1 MFGESDSESPR
12 VPSPWD
18 SLTSVPPTPPHN
30 EILRRGI
37 PQLVPENEEGNVEY
51 KLHLLSPSP
60 SRFTR
65 LVTQLKWRLLEGGG
79 QAYYELGVADSGV
92 LIGLG
97 RREMEETLGTLE
109 EMAGEI
115 GASVIVVKEIEVPA
129 EVSGV
134 VEDWGGDGG
143 KRRRQRQLMGDD
155 SETTTTTETEPETTD
170 AVDDPPPT
178 SSHVEMFCMDED
190 GDLSSDGAAFTLDL
204 EIATVY
210 KPRPFRRRVASTVQ
224 VHSDRRKGKG
234 KKSKHLLAHTRAQ
247 PDSHS
252 EHHTHHSHHSNVHHH
267 PDLTHSNE
275 PPAHPASENK
285 QSKRRTARDRR
296 REAKRDP
303 LLLHVPTTC
312 INVEEMGELVSGLKS
327 FHVTLEAEDLRA
339 ASAPPEVETSA
350 HGDAHFIPTVDSFI
364 SKPDPS
370 VVEACS
376 GSPSS
381 IFAEPYK
388 QTQPVTNEL
397 DSPTEIILMPSEPP
411 AAELEM
417 TSLDPRLIVE
427 ALVVRKLSLEE
438 AFLDFGGF
446 SVC

>member
-18 SLTSVPPTPPHN
+18 TLTSVPPTPTHN

-143 KRRRQRQLMGDD
+143 KRRSRRQLMNED
-155 SETTTTTETEPETTD
+155 SETTTTTETELETTD
-170 AVDDPPPT
+170 ADDDFATT
-178 SSHVEMFCMDED
+178 SSHVEVFCMDNEE
-190 GDLSSDGAAFTLDL
+190 GDPLSLDGAALTMDL

-210 KPRPFRRRVASTVQ
+210 KPRPFRRRVTSTMQ
-224 VHSDRRKGKG
+224 DHSDRRKGKG
-234 KKSKHLLAHTRAQ
+234 KKPKHLLMHTRTQ
-247 PDSHS
+247 PNSHS
-252 EHHTHHSHHSNVHHH
+252 EHHTHHLPVHHSNVHSHTH
-267 PDLTHSNE
+267 PTEPHAPLTTGS
-275 PPAHPASENK
+275 K
-285 QSKRRTARDRR
+285 QSKRRAARDKQ

-303 LLLHVPTTC
+303 DLMHVPT
-312 INVEEMGELVSGLKS
+312 IHAEEMDELVSGLEF
-327 FHVTLEAEDLRA
+327 FHVTLKPEDLRVT
-339 ASAPPEVETSA
+339 SAPTEIE
-350 HGDAHFIPTVDSFI
+350 I
-364 SKPDPS
+364 SVHDDTHLEDLRNVK
-370 VVEACS
+370 VCS
-376 GSPSS
+376 ESPSS
-381 IFAEPYK
+381 IFAETYCRP
-388 QTQPVTNEL
+388 QPVANEL
-397 DSPTEIILMPSEPP
+397 ASPPENMLSPSKSPTAKVKTAMSE
-411 AAELEM
+411 
-417 TSLDPRLIVE
+417 PRLIVE
-427 ALVVRKLSLEE
+427 ALVVRKMSLEE

>member
-18 SLTSVPPTPPHN
+18 TLTSVPPTPTHN

-143 KRRRQRQLMGDD
+143 KRRSRRQLMNED
-155 SETTTTTETEPETTD
+155 SETTTTTETELETTD
-170 AVDDPPPT
+170 ADDDFATT
-178 SSHVEMFCMDED
+178 SSHVEVFCMDNEE
-190 GDLSSDGAAFTLDL
+190 GDPLSLDGAALTMDL

-210 KPRPFRRRVASTVQ
+210 KPRPFRRRVTSTMQ
-224 VHSDRRKGKG
+224 GHSDRRKGKG
-234 KKSKHLLAHTRAQ
+234 KKPKHLLMHTRTQ
-247 PDSHS
+247 PNSHS
-252 EHHTHHSHHSNVHHH
+252 EHHTHHLPVHHSNVHSHTH
-267 PDLTHSNE
+267 PTEPHAPLTTGS
-275 PPAHPASENK
+275 K
-285 QSKRRTARDRR
+285 QSKRRAARDKQ

-303 LLLHVPTTC
+303 DLMHVPT
-312 INVEEMGELVSGLKS
+312 IHAEEMDELVSGLEF
-327 FHVTLEAEDLRA
+327 FHVTLKPEDLCATSAPTEIEISVHDDTHLEDLRN
-339 ASAPPEVETSA
+339 VK
-350 HGDAHFIPTVDSFI
+350 V
-364 SKPDPS
+364 
-370 VVEACS
+370 CS
-376 GSPSS
+376 ESPSS
-381 IFAEPYK
+381 IFAETYCRP
-388 QTQPVTNEL
+388 QPVANEL
-397 DSPTEIILMPSEPP
+397 ASPPENMLSPSKSPTAKVKTAMSE
-411 AAELEM
+411 
-417 TSLDPRLIVE
+417 PRLIVE
-427 ALVVRKLSLEE
+427 ALVVRKMSLEE

>member
-18 SLTSVPPTPPHN
+18 ILTSLPPTPTRN

-37 PQLVPENEEGNVEY
+37 PQLVPESEEGNVEY

-60 SRFTR
+60 SRFTH

-134 VEDWGGDGG
+134 IEDWGGDGG
-143 KRRRQRQLMGDD
+143 KRRRRRQLMNED
-155 SETTTTTETEPETTD
+155 SETTTTTETELETAD
-170 AVDDPPPT
+170 ADDDLATT
-178 SSHVEMFCMDED
+178 SSHVEVFCMDDEK
-190 GDLSSDGAAFTLDL
+190 GDSSSDGAALTLDL

-210 KPRPFRRRVASTVQ
+210 KPRPFRRRVASTMQ
-224 VHSDRRKGKG
+224 GHSDRRKGKG
-234 KKSKHLLAHTRAQ
+234 KKPKHLLAHTRTQ
-247 PDSHS
+247 PNSHF
-252 EHHTHHSHHSNVHHH
+252 EHHTHHLHYSNVLNHTH
-267 PDLTHSNE
+267 PTE
-275 PPAHPASENK
+275 PPIHSATDSK
-285 QSKRRTARDRR
+285 QSKRRAARDKR

-303 LLLHVPTTC
+303 HLMHVPT
-312 INVEEMGELVSGLKS
+312 INTEERGELVSGLEY
-327 FHVTLEAEDLRA
+327 FHVTLEPEYLRV
-339 ASAPPEVETSA
+339 ASAPPEIETSV
-350 HGDAHFIPTVDSFI
+350 HDDAHLE
-364 SKPDPS
+364 DPRD
-370 VVEACS
+370 VEVCS

-381 IFAEPYK
+381 IFAETYCH
-388 QTQPVTNEL
+388 QSVTDKLASPPEIML
-397 DSPTEIILMPSEPP
+397 TSSKSPTAEIE
-411 AAELEM
+411 AAMLE
-417 TSLDPRLIVE
+417 PRLIVE
-427 ALVVRKLSLEE
+427 ALVVRKMSLEE

>member
-18 SLTSVPPTPPHN
+18 TLTSVPPTPTHN

-143 KRRRQRQLMGDD
+143 KRRSRRQLMNED
-155 SETTTTTETEPETTD
+155 SETTTTTETELETTD
-170 AVDDPPPT
+170 ADDDFATT
-178 SSHVEMFCMDED
+178 SSHVEVFCMDNEE
-190 GDLSSDGAAFTLDL
+190 GDPLSLDGAALTMDL

-210 KPRPFRRRVASTVQ
+210 KPRPFRRRVTSTMQ
-224 VHSDRRKGKG
+224 DHSDRRKGKG
-234 KKSKHLLAHTRAQ
+234 KKPKHLLMHTRTQ
-247 PDSHS
+247 PNSHS
-252 EHHTHHSHHSNVHHH
+252 EHHTHHLPVHHSNVHSHTH
-267 PDLTHSNE
+267 PTEPHAPLTTGS
-275 PPAHPASENK
+275 K
-285 QSKRRTARDRR
+285 QSKRRAARDKQ

-303 LLLHVPTTC
+303 DLMHVPT
-312 INVEEMGELVSGLKS
+312 IHAEEMDELVSGLEF
-327 FHVTLEAEDLRA
+327 FHVTLKPEDLCVTSAPTEIEISVHDDTHLEDLRN
-339 ASAPPEVETSA
+339 VK
-350 HGDAHFIPTVDSFI
+350 V
-364 SKPDPS
+364 
-370 VVEACS
+370 CS
-376 GSPSS
+376 ESPSS
-381 IFAEPYK
+381 IFAETYCRP
-388 QTQPVTNEL
+388 QPVANEL
-397 DSPTEIILMPSEPP
+397 ASPPENMLSPSKSPTAKVKTAMSE
-411 AAELEM
+411 
-417 TSLDPRLIVE
+417 PRLIVE
-427 ALVVRKLSLEE
+427 ALVVRKMSLEE

>member
-18 SLTSVPPTPPHN
+18 TLTSVPPTPTHN

-143 KRRRQRQLMGDD
+143 KRRSRRQLMNED
-155 SETTTTTETEPETTD
+155 SETTTTTETELETTD
-170 AVDDPPPT
+170 ADDDFATT
-178 SSHVEMFCMDED
+178 SSHVEVFCMDNEE
-190 GDLSSDGAAFTLDL
+190 GDPLSLDGAALTMDL

-210 KPRPFRRRVASTVQ
+210 KPRPFRRRVTSTMQ
-224 VHSDRRKGKG
+224 DHSDRRKGKG
-234 KKSKHLLAHTRAQ
+234 KKPKHLLMHTRTQ
-247 PDSHS
+247 PNSHS
-252 EHHTHHSHHSNVHHH
+252 EHHTHHLPVHHSNVHSHTH
-267 PDLTHSNE
+267 PTEPHAPLTTGS
-275 PPAHPASENK
+275 K
-285 QSKRRTARDRR
+285 QSKRRAARDKQ

-303 LLLHVPTTC
+303 DLMHVPT
-312 INVEEMGELVSGLKS
+312 IHAEEMDELVSGLEF
-327 FHVTLEAEDLRA
+327 FHVTLKPEDLSVTSAPTEIEISVHDDTHLEDLRN
-339 ASAPPEVETSA
+339 VK
-350 HGDAHFIPTVDSFI
+350 V
-364 SKPDPS
+364 
-370 VVEACS
+370 CS
-376 GSPSS
+376 ESPSS
-381 IFAEPYK
+381 IFAETYCRP
-388 QTQPVTNEL
+388 QPVANEL
-397 DSPTEIILMPSEPP
+397 ASPPENMLSPSKSPTAKVKTAMSE
-411 AAELEM
+411 
-417 TSLDPRLIVE
+417 PRLIVE
-427 ALVVRKLSLEE
+427 ALVVRKMSLEE

>member
-18 SLTSVPPTPPHN
+18 TLTSVPPTPTHN

-37 PQLVPENEEGNVEY
+37 PQLVPESEEGNVEY

-143 KRRRQRQLMGDD
+143 KRRRRRQLMTED
-155 SETTTTTETEPETTD
+155 SETTTTTETELETTD
-170 AVDDPPPT
+170 ADDDLATT
-178 SSHVEMFCMDED
+178 SSHVEVFCMDNEK
-190 GDLSSDGAAFTLDL
+190 GDLSSDGAALTLDL

-210 KPRPFRRRVASTVQ
+210 KPRPFRRRVSSTMQ
-224 VHSDRRKGKG
+224 GHSDRRKGKG
-234 KKSKHLLAHTRAQ
+234 KKPKHLLAHTRNQ
-247 PDSHS
+247 PNSHS
-252 EHHTHHSHHSNVHHH
+252 EHHLHHSNVHNHTH
-267 PDLTHSNE
+267 PTEPQVHSTTG
-275 PPAHPASENK
+275 ST
-285 QSKRRTARDRR
+285 QSKRRTARDKR

-303 LLLHVPTTC
+303 HLTHVPT
-312 INVEEMGELVSGLKS
+312 INAEEMGELVSGLES
-327 FHVTLEAEDLRA
+327 FHVTLEPEDLRV
-339 ASAPPEVETSA
+339 ASAPPEVETSVRDDV
-350 HGDAHFIPTVDSFI
+350 HLE
-364 SKPDPS
+364 DPRN
-370 VVEACS
+370 VEVCS

-381 IFAEPYK
+381 IFAETYRH
-388 QTQPVTNEL
+388 QPIADEL
-397 DSPTEIILMPSEPP
+397 ASPPEIMLIPSKCPTAEIE
-411 AAELEM
+411 AAMLE
-417 TSLDPRLIVE
+417 PRLIVE
-427 ALVVRKLSLEE
+427 ALVVRKMSLEE

>member
-18 SLTSVPPTPPHN
+18 TLTSVPPTPTHN

-143 KRRRQRQLMGDD
+143 KRRSRRQLMDED
-155 SETTTTTETEPETTD
+155 SETTTTTETELETTD
-170 AVDDPPPT
+170 ADDDFATT
-178 SSHVEMFCMDED
+178 SSHVEVFCMDNEE
-190 GDLSSDGAAFTLDL
+190 GDPLSLDGAALTMDL

-210 KPRPFRRRVASTVQ
+210 KPRPFRRRVTSTMQ
-224 VHSDRRKGKG
+224 DHSDRRKGKG
-234 KKSKHLLAHTRAQ
+234 KKPKHLLMHTRTQ
-247 PDSHS
+247 PNSHS
-252 EHHTHHSHHSNVHHH
+252 EHHTHHLPVHHSNVHSHTH
-267 PDLTHSNE
+267 PTEPHAPLTTGS
-275 PPAHPASENK
+275 K
-285 QSKRRTARDRR
+285 QSKRRAARDKQ

-303 LLLHVPTTC
+303 DLMHVPT
-312 INVEEMGELVSGLKS
+312 IHAEEMDELVSGLEF
-327 FHVTLEAEDLRA
+327 FHVTLKPEDLSVTSAPTEIEISVHDDTHLEDLRN
-339 ASAPPEVETSA
+339 VK
-350 HGDAHFIPTVDSFI
+350 V
-364 SKPDPS
+364 
-370 VVEACS
+370 CS
-376 GSPSS
+376 ESPSS
-381 IFAEPYK
+381 IFAETYCRP
-388 QTQPVTNEL
+388 QPVANEL
-397 DSPTEIILMPSEPP
+397 ASPPENMLSPSKSPTAKVKTAMSE
-411 AAELEM
+411 
-417 TSLDPRLIVE
+417 PRLIVE
-427 ALVVRKLSLEE
+427 ALVVRKMSLEE

>member
-18 SLTSVPPTPPHN
+18 TLTSVPPTPTHN

-143 KRRRQRQLMGDD
+143 KRRRRRQLMNDD
-155 SETTTTTETEPETTD
+155 SETTTTTETELETTD
-170 AVDDPPPT
+170 ADDDLPT
-178 SSHVEMFCMDED
+178 TNSHVEVFRMDDE
-190 GDLSSDGAAFTLDL
+190 GDLSSDGAAFTVDL

-210 KPRPFRRRVASTVQ
+210 KPRPFRRRVASTMQ
-224 VHSDRRKGKG
+224 GHSDRRKGKG
-234 KKSKHLLAHTRAQ
+234 KKPKHLLAHTRTQ
-247 PDSHS
+247 PNSHS
-252 EHHTHHSHHSNVHHH
+252 EHHPHHLHHSDVHNHTD
-267 PDLTHSNE
+267 PTHSTE
-275 PPAHPASENK
+275 PQPHSTSDGK
-285 QSKRRTARDRR
+285 QSKRRAARDKR
-296 REAKRDP
+296 RETKRNP
-303 LLLHVPTTC
+303 LLMHAPA
-312 INVEEMGELVSGLKS
+312 INAEEMGELVSGLKS
-327 FHVTLEAEDLRA
+327 FHVTLEPEDLRA
-339 ASAPPEVETSA
+339 ASAPPEVETSV
-350 HGDAHFIPTVDSFI
+350 HDDARLEEPPI
-364 SKPDPS
+364 
-370 VVEACS
+370 VEVCS

-381 IFAEPYK
+381 IFAETYRQP
-388 QTQPVTNEL
+388 QPVANDL
-397 DSPTEIILMPSEPP
+397 ASPIEIILMPSKSPT
-411 AAELEM
+411 AEIETTVLE
-417 TSLDPRLIVE
+417 PRLIVE
-427 ALVVRKLSLEE
+427 ALVVRKMSLEE

>member
-18 SLTSVPPTPPHN
+18 TLTSVPPTPTHN

-143 KRRRQRQLMGDD
+143 KRRSRRQLMNED
-155 SETTTTTETEPETTD
+155 SETTTTTETELETTD
-170 AVDDPPPT
+170 ADDDFATT
-178 SSHVEMFCMDED
+178 SSHVEVFCMDNEE
-190 GDLSSDGAAFTLDL
+190 GDPLSLDGAALTMDL

-210 KPRPFRRRVASTVQ
+210 KPRPFRRRVTSTMQ
-224 VHSDRRKGKG
+224 GHSDRRKGKG
-234 KKSKHLLAHTRAQ
+234 KKPKHLLMHTRTQ
-247 PDSHS
+247 PNSHS
-252 EHHTHHSHHSNVHHH
+252 EHHTHHLPVHHSNVHSHTH
-267 PDLTHSNE
+267 PTEPHAPLTTGS
-275 PPAHPASENK
+275 K
-285 QSKRRTARDRR
+285 QSKRRAARDKQ

-303 LLLHVPTTC
+303 DLMHVPT
-312 INVEEMGELVSGLKS
+312 IHAEEMDELVSGLEF
-327 FHVTLEAEDLRA
+327 FHVTLKPEDLRVT
-339 ASAPPEVETSA
+339 SAPTEIE
-350 HGDAHFIPTVDSFI
+350 I
-364 SKPDPS
+364 SVHDDTHLEDLRNVK
-370 VVEACS
+370 VCFE
-376 GSPSS
+376 SPSS
-381 IFAEPYK
+381 IFAETYCRP
-388 QTQPVTNEL
+388 QPVANEL
-397 DSPTEIILMPSEPP
+397 ASPPENMLSPSKSPTAKVKTAMSE
-411 AAELEM
+411 
-417 TSLDPRLIVE
+417 PRLIVE
-427 ALVVRKLSLEE
+427 ALVVRKMSLEE

>member
-18 SLTSVPPTPPHN
+18 TLTSLPPTPAHN

-37 PQLVPENEEGNVEY
+37 PQLVPENDEGNVEY

-134 VEDWGGDGG
+134 VEDWGGGG
-143 KRRRQRQLMGDD
+143 GTRRRRRQLMNED
-155 SETTTTTETEPETTD
+155 SETTTTTETELETPD
-170 AVDDPPPT
+170 ADDDFATT
-178 SSHVEMFCMDED
+178 SSHVEVFCMDNEE
-190 GDLSSDGAAFTLDL
+190 GDSSSDGAALTLDL

-210 KPRPFRRRVASTVQ
+210 KPRPFRRRAMSIKQ
-224 VHSDRRKGKG
+224 GHPDRRKGKG
-234 KKSKHLLAHTRAQ
+234 KKPKHLLVHPRTQ
-247 PDSHS
+247 PNKHS
-252 EHHTHHSHHSNVHHH
+252 EHHTHHLYHSNVHNHTH
-267 PDLTHSNE
+267 PTE
-275 PPAHPASENK
+275 PYVPSMTISS
-285 QSKRRTARDRR
+285 QSKRRAARDKR
-296 REAKRDP
+296 REAKHDP
-303 LLLHVPTTC
+303 HLMHVPT
-312 INVEEMGELVSGLKS
+312 INAEEMGDLVSGLES
-327 FHVTLEAEDLRA
+327 FHVTLKPEDLCMA
-339 ASAPPEVETSA
+339 PAPPEIETSM
-350 HGDAHFIPTVDSFI
+350 HDDARLE
-364 SKPDPS
+364 DPRN
-370 VVEACS
+370 VEPQFVANEL
-376 GSPSS
+376 GSPPEML
-381 IFAEPYK
+381 IPFKPTAEI
-388 QTQPVTNEL
+388 E
-397 DSPTEIILMPSEPP
+397 M
-411 AAELEM
+411 AMLE
-417 TSLDPRLIVE
+417 PRLIVE
-427 ALVVRKLSLEE
+427 ALVVRKMSLEE
-438 AFLDFGGF
+438 AFLDFAGF

>member
-18 SLTSVPPTPPHN
+18 TLTSVPPTPTHN

-92 LIGLG
+92 LIGLE

-134 VEDWGGDGG
+134 VESWGGDESRRR
-143 KRRRQRQLMGDD
+143 RRRQIINED
-155 SETTTTTETEPETTD
+155 SETTTTTETELETTD
-170 AVDDPPPT
+170 ADYDFAT
-178 SSHVEMFCMDED
+178 TRSHVEVFCMDNEEVD
-190 GDLSSDGAAFTLDL
+190 SFSDRAALTLDL

-210 KPRPFRRRVASTVQ
+210 KPRPFRRRVASTMPG
-224 VHSDRRKGKG
+224 HSDRRKGKG
-234 KKSKHLLAHTRAQ
+234 KKPKHLLAHTRAQ
-247 PDSHS
+247 PSSHS
-252 EHHTHHSHHSNVHHH
+252 EHHTHNLRHSYVHNSDTDLVHS
-267 PDLTHSNE
+267 TE
-275 PPAHPASENK
+275 MQAHPMTGSK
-285 QSKRRTARDRR
+285 QSKRRAARDKQ

-303 LLLHVPTTC
+303 HLMHVPT
-312 INVEEMGELVSGLKS
+312 INTEEMGELVSGLES
-327 FHVTLEAEDLRA
+327 FHVTLEPEGLCVAFV
-339 ASAPPEVETSA
+339 PPEIESSV
-350 HGDAHFIPTVDSFI
+350 HDSEHLEGAQI
-364 SKPDPS
+364 IE
-370 VVEACS
+370 VCS

-381 IFAEPYK
+381 IFAETYCQP
-388 QTQPVTNEL
+388 QPVANEL
-397 DSPTEIILMPSEPP
+397 ASTPEITLIPSKFPTSDIETALSE
-411 AAELEM
+411 
-417 TSLDPRLIVE
+417 PRLIVE
-427 ALVVRKLSLEE
+427 ALVVRKMSLEE
-438 AFLDFGGF
+438 AFLDFEGF
-446 SVC
+446 SAC

>member
-1 MFGESDSESPR
+1 MKYYLIAELADSSLNALGLSSEHTESRMFGESDSESPR

-18 SLTSVPPTPPHN
+18 TLTSLPPTPTRN

-37 PQLVPENEEGNVEY
+37 PQLVPESEEGNVEY

-60 SRFTR
+60 SRFTH

-134 VEDWGGDGG
+134 IEDWGGDGG
-143 KRRRQRQLMGDD
+143 KRRRRRQLMNED
-155 SETTTTTETEPETTD
+155 SETTTTTETELETAD
-170 AVDDPPPT
+170 ADDDLATT
-178 SSHVEMFCMDED
+178 SSHLEVFCMDDEK
-190 GDLSSDGAAFTLDL
+190 GDSSSDGAALTLDL

-210 KPRPFRRRVASTVQ
+210 KPRPFRRRVASTI
-224 VHSDRRKGKG
+224 
-234 KKSKHLLAHTRAQ
+234 
-247 PDSHS
+247 
-252 EHHTHHSHHSNVHHH
+252 
-267 PDLTHSNE
+267 
-275 PPAHPASENK
+275 K
-285 QSKRRTARDRR
+285 QSKRRAARDKR

-303 LLLHVPTTC
+303 HLMHVPT
-312 INVEEMGELVSGLKS
+312 INTEERGELVSGLEY
-327 FHVTLEAEDLRA
+327 FHVTLEPEDLRV
-339 ASAPPEVETSA
+339 ASAPPEIETSV
-350 HGDAHFIPTVDSFI
+350 HDDAHLEGSLNSLVYVPAVDFIV
-364 SKPDPS
+364 SKTDPRD
-370 VVEACS
+370 VEVCS

-381 IFAEPYK
+381 IFAETYCH
-388 QTQPVTNEL
+388 QSVTDKLASPPEIML
-397 DSPTEIILMPSEPP
+397 TSSKSPTAEIE
-411 AAELEM
+411 AAMLE
-417 TSLDPRLIVE
+417 PRLIVE
-427 ALVVRKLSLEE
+427 ALVVRKMSLEE

>member
-18 SLTSVPPTPPHN
+18 TLTSVPPTPTHN
-30 EILRRGI
+30 EISRRGI

-97 RREMEETLGTLE
+97 KREMEETLGTLE

-115 GASVIVVKEIEVPA
+115 GASVIVVKEIEVPV

-143 KRRRQRQLMGDD
+143 KRRSRRQLMNED
-155 SETTTTTETEPETTD
+155 SETTTTTETELETTD
-170 AVDDPPPT
+170 ADDDFATT
-178 SSHVEMFCMDED
+178 SSHVEVFCMDNEE
-190 GDLSSDGAAFTLDL
+190 GDPSSDGAALTLDL

-210 KPRPFRRRVASTVQ
+210 KPRPFRRRVASTMQ
-224 VHSDRRKGKG
+224 GHSDRRKGKG
-234 KKSKHLLAHTRAQ
+234 KKPKHLLMHTRTQ
-247 PDSHS
+247 PNSHS
-252 EHHTHHSHHSNVHHH
+252 EHHTHHLHHSNVHNHTC
-267 PDLTHSNE
+267 PTE
-275 PPAHPASENK
+275 PHAPSTTGSK
-285 QSKRRTARDRR
+285 QSKRRTARDKQ

-303 LLLHVPTTC
+303 HLIHIPT
-312 INVEEMGELVSGLKS
+312 INVEEIGELVSGLES
-327 FHVTLEAEDLRA
+327 FHVTLKPEDLC
-339 ASAPPEVETSA
+339 VTSA
-350 HGDAHFIPTVDSFI
+350 SPEIEI
-364 SKPDPS
+364 SVHDDTHLEDPRN
-370 VVEACS
+370 VEVCS
-376 GSPSS
+376 ESPSS
-381 IFAEPYK
+381 ILVETYCRP
-388 QTQPVTNEL
+388 QPVANEL
-397 DSPTEIILMPSEPP
+397 ASPPENMLSPSKSPTAEIEMAMSE
-411 AAELEM
+411 
-417 TSLDPRLIVE
+417 PRLIVE
-427 ALVVRKLSLEE
+427 ALVVRKMSLEE

>member
-18 SLTSVPPTPPHN
+18 TLTSVPPTPTHN

-92 LIGLG
+92 LIGLE

-134 VEDWGGDGG
+134 VESWGGDESRRR
-143 KRRRQRQLMGDD
+143 RRRQMINED
-155 SETTTTTETEPETTD
+155 SETTATTETELETTD
-170 AVDDPPPT
+170 ADDDFSTT
-178 SSHVEMFCMDED
+178 SSHVEVFCMENEEVDS
-190 GDLSSDGAAFTLDL
+190 LSDCAALTLDL

-210 KPRPFRRRVASTVQ
+210 KPRPFRRRVASTMPG
-224 VHSDRRKGKG
+224 HSDRRKGKG
-234 KKSKHLLAHTRAQ
+234 KKPKHLLV
-247 PDSHS
+247 
-252 EHHTHHSHHSNVHHH
+252 HTHPVHSTEMQAHSM
-267 PDLTHSNE
+267 TGS
-275 PPAHPASENK
+275 K
-285 QSKRRTARDRR
+285 QSKRRAARDKR

-303 LLLHVPTTC
+303 HPT
-312 INVEEMGELVSGLKS
+312 INTEEMGELVSGLES
-327 FHVTLEAEDLRA
+327 FHVTLEPEGLCVAFV
-339 ASAPPEVETSA
+339 PPEIES
-350 HGDAHFIPTVDSFI
+350 
-364 SKPDPS
+364 S
-370 VVEACS
+370 VHDNAQIIEVCS

-381 IFAEPYK
+381 IFAETYCQP
-388 QTQPVTNEL
+388 QPVANEL
-397 DSPTEIILMPSEPP
+397 ASPPEITLTPSKSPTSEIETALSE
-411 AAELEM
+411 
-417 TSLDPRLIVE
+417 PRLIVE
-427 ALVVRKLSLEE
+427 ALVVRKMSLEE

-446 SVC
+446 SAC

>member
-18 SLTSVPPTPPHN
+18 TLTSVPPTPTHN

-37 PQLVPENEEGNVEY
+37 PQLVPESEEGNVEY

-97 RREMEETLGTLE
+97 RWEMEETLGTLE

-115 GASVIVVKEIEVPA
+115 GASVIVRR
-129 EVSGV
+129 VSGV

-143 KRRRQRQLMGDD
+143 KRRRRRQLMNED
-155 SETTTTTETEPETTD
+155 SETTTTTETELETTD
-170 AVDDPPPT
+170 ADDDLATT
-178 SSHVEMFCMDED
+178 SSHVEVFCMDDEK
-190 GDLSSDGAAFTLDL
+190 GDQSSDGAALTLDL

-210 KPRPFRRRVASTVQ
+210 KPRPFRRRVASTMQ
-224 VHSDRRKGKG
+224 GHSDRRKGKG
-234 KKSKHLLAHTRAQ
+234 KKPKHLLAHTPNNPSAAQ
-247 PDSHS
+247 PETSDVRPSVILIS
-252 EHHTHHSHHSNVHHH
+252 
-267 PDLTHSNE
+267 
-275 PPAHPASENK
+275 
-285 QSKRRTARDRR
+285 RTFQ
-296 REAKRDP
+296 P
-303 LLLHVPTTC
+303 LMP
-312 INVEEMGELVSGLKS
+312 EEMGELVSGLES
-327 FHVTLEAEDLRA
+327 FHVTLEPEDLRV
-339 ASAPPEVETSA
+339 ASAPPEVETSVRDDV
-350 HGDAHFIPTVDSFI
+350 HLE
-364 SKPDPS
+364 DPRN
-370 VVEACS
+370 VEVCS

-381 IFAEPYK
+381 IFAETYRH
-388 QTQPVTNEL
+388 QPVADEL
-397 DSPTEIILMPSEPP
+397 ASPPEIMLVPSKCPTAEIE
-411 AAELEM
+411 AAMLE
-417 TSLDPRLIVE
+417 PRLIVE
-427 ALVVRKLSLEE
+427 ALVVRKMSLEE

>member
-18 SLTSVPPTPPHN
+18 TLTSVPPKPTHN

-143 KRRRQRQLMGDD
+143 KRKSQRQLMNED
-155 SETTTTTETEPETTD
+155 SETTTTTETELETTD
-170 AVDDPPPT
+170 ADDDFATT
-178 SSHVEMFCMDED
+178 SSHVEVFCMDNEE
-190 GDLSSDGAAFTLDL
+190 GDPSSLDGAALTLDL

-210 KPRPFRRRVASTVQ
+210 KPRPFRRRVASTMQ
-224 VHSDRRKGKG
+224 GHSDRRKGKG
-234 KKSKHLLAHTRAQ
+234 KKPKHLLMHTRTQ
-247 PDSHS
+247 PNSHS
-252 EHHTHHSHHSNVHHH
+252 VHHTDHLPVHHSNVHSHTH
-267 PDLTHSNE
+267 PTEPHAPLTTGS
-275 PPAHPASENK
+275 K
-285 QSKRRTARDRR
+285 QSKRRAARDKQ

-303 LLLHVPTTC
+303 DLMHVPT
-312 INVEEMGELVSGLKS
+312 INAEEMGELVSGLES
-327 FHVTLEAEDLRA
+327 FHVTLKPEDLRVT
-339 ASAPPEVETSA
+339 SAPAEIE
-350 HGDAHFIPTVDSFI
+350 I
-364 SKPDPS
+364 SVHDDTHLEDPRN
-370 VVEACS
+370 VKVCS
-376 GSPSS
+376 ESPSS
-381 IFAEPYK
+381 IFAETYCRP
-388 QTQPVTNEL
+388 QPVANEL
-397 DSPTEIILMPSEPP
+397 ASPPENMLSPSKSP
-411 AAELEM
+411 AAGVKTAMSE
-417 TSLDPRLIVE
+417 PRLIVE
-427 ALVVRKLSLEE
+427 ALVVRKMSLEE

>member
-18 SLTSVPPTPPHN
+18 TLTSVPPKPTHN
-30 EILRRGI
+30 EILKRGI

-143 KRRRQRQLMGDD
+143 KRKSRRQLMNED
-155 SETTTTTETEPETTD
+155 SETTTTTETELETTD
-170 AVDDPPPT
+170 ADDDFATT
-178 SSHVEMFCMDED
+178 SSHVEVFCMDNEE
-190 GDLSSDGAAFTLDL
+190 GDPSSLDGAALTLDL

-210 KPRPFRRRVASTVQ
+210 KPRPFRRRVASTMQ
-224 VHSDRRKGKG
+224 GHSDRRKGKG
-234 KKSKHLLAHTRAQ
+234 KKPKHLLMHTRTQ
-247 PDSHS
+247 PNSHS
-252 EHHTHHSHHSNVHHH
+252 VHHTDHLPVHHSNVHNHTH
-267 PDLTHSNE
+267 PTEPHAPLTTGS
-275 PPAHPASENK
+275 K
-285 QSKRRTARDRR
+285 QSKRRAARDKQ

-303 LLLHVPTTC
+303 DLMHVPT
-312 INVEEMGELVSGLKS
+312 INAEEMGELVSGLES
-327 FHVTLEAEDLRA
+327 FHVTLKPEDLRVT
-339 ASAPPEVETSA
+339 SAPTEIE
-350 HGDAHFIPTVDSFI
+350 I
-364 SKPDPS
+364 SVHDDTHLEDPRD
-370 VVEACS
+370 VKVCS
-376 GSPSS
+376 ESPSS
-381 IFAEPYK
+381 IFAETYCRS
-388 QTQPVTNEL
+388 QPVPNEL
-397 DSPTEIILMPSEPP
+397 ASPPENMLSQSKSPTAKVKTAMSE
-411 AAELEM
+411 
-417 TSLDPRLIVE
+417 PRLIVE
-427 ALVVRKLSLEE
+427 ALVVRKMSLEE

>member
-18 SLTSVPPTPPHN
+18 TLTSVPPTPTHN

-134 VEDWGGDGG
+134 VEDWGGDG
-143 KRRRQRQLMGDD
+143 KRRRRRRLMNED
-155 SETTTTTETEPETTD
+155 SETTTTTETELETTD
-170 AVDDPPPT
+170 ADDDLPT
-178 SSHVEMFCMDED
+178 RSSQVEVFCMDDDE

-204 EIATVY
+204 EISAVY

-224 VHSDRRKGKG
+224 GISDRRKGKG
-234 KKSKHLLAHTRAQ
+234 KKPRHLLAHTRAQ
-247 PDSHS
+247 SNTHS
-252 EHHTHHSHHSNVHHH
+252 EHHTHHSHHLNVHNRT
-267 PDLTHSNE
+267 DFAHSIE
-275 PPAHPASENK
+275 PKSHSMSNNK
-285 QSKRRTARDRR
+285 QSKRRAARDKR
-296 REAKRDP
+296 REIKRDP
-303 LLLHVPTTC
+303 LVMHVPT
-312 INVEEMGELVSGLKS
+312 INAEEMGELVSGLES
-327 FHVTLEAEDLRA
+327 FHVTLEPEDLRA
-339 ASAPPEVETSA
+339 APAPPEVEISV
-350 HGDAHFIPTVDSFI
+350 HHDAHLE
-364 SKPDPS
+364 DPRIFE
-370 VVEACS
+370 VCS

-381 IFAEPYK
+381 IFAETYC
-388 QTQPVTNEL
+388 QPQPLANEL
-397 DSPTEIILMPSEPP
+397 VSSTDITPPMLKSPSAEIETTM
-411 AAELEM
+411 LE
-417 TSLDPRLIVE
+417 PRLIVE
-427 ALVVRKLSLEE
+427 ALVVRKMSLEE

>member
-18 SLTSVPPTPPHN
+18 TLTSVPPTPTHN

-37 PQLVPENEEGNVEY
+37 PQLVPESEEGNVEY

-143 KRRRQRQLMGDD
+143 KRRRRRQLINED
-155 SETTTTTETEPETTD
+155 SETTTTTETELETTD
-170 AVDDPPPT
+170 ADNDLATT
-178 SSHVEMFCMDED
+178 SSHVEVFCMDDEK
-190 GDLSSDGAAFTLDL
+190 GGSSSDGVALTLDL

-210 KPRPFRRRVASTVQ
+210 KPRPFRRRVASTMQ
-224 VHSDRRKGKG
+224 GHLDRRKGKG
-234 KKSKHLLAHTRAQ
+234 RKPKHLLAHTRSQ
-247 PDSHS
+247 PNSHS
-252 EHHTHHSHHSNVHHH
+252 EHHALHSHHSNIHNHTRPTEPQVHS
-267 PDLTHSNE
+267 TTGS
-275 PPAHPASENK
+275 K
-285 QSKRRTARDRR
+285 QSKRRAARDKR

-303 LLLHVPTTC
+303 HLMHVPS
-312 INVEEMGELVSGLKS
+312 INTEEMGELVSGLES
-327 FHVTLEAEDLRA
+327 FHVTLEPEDLRV
-339 ASAPPEVETSA
+339 ASAPPEVETSV
-350 HGDAHFIPTVDSFI
+350 HDDAHLE
-364 SKPDPS
+364 DPRN
-370 VVEACS
+370 VEVCS

-381 IFAEPYK
+381 IFAETYCH
-388 QTQPVTNEL
+388 QPVADEL
-397 DSPTEIILMPSEPP
+397 ASLPEIEAAMSE
-411 AAELEM
+411 
-417 TSLDPRLIVE
+417 PRLIVE
-427 ALVVRKLSLEE
+427 ALVVRKMSLEE

>member
-1 MFGESDSESPR
+1 M
-12 VPSPWD
+12 PSPWD
-18 SLTSVPPTPPHN
+18 TLTSVPPTPTHN

-79 QAYYELGVADSGV
+79 QAYYELGVADSGA

-143 KRRRQRQLMGDD
+143 KRRRRRQLMNED
-155 SETTTTTETEPETTD
+155 SEMTTTTETELETTD
-170 AVDDPPPT
+170 ADDDLAT
-178 SSHVEMFCMDED
+178 KSSHVEVFCMDNEE
-190 GDLSSDGAAFTLDL
+190 GDSSSDSAALTLDL

-210 KPRPFRRRVASTVQ
+210 KPRPFRRRVASTMQ
-224 VHSDRRKGKG
+224 GQSERRNGKG
-234 KKSKHLLAHTRAQ
+234 KKPKHLLVHTRTQ
-247 PDSHS
+247 PNAHS
-252 EHHTHHSHHSNVHHH
+252 EHNAHSHAH
-267 PDLTHSNE
+267 PNE
-275 PPAHPASENK
+275 PQVHSTTGSK
-285 QSKRRTARDRR
+285 QGKRRAARDKR

-303 LLLHVPTTC
+303 HLMHVST
-312 INVEEMGELVSGLKS
+312 INAEEMGELVLGLES
-327 FHVTLEAEDLRA
+327 LHVTLKPEDLRV
-339 ASAPPEVETSA
+339 ASAPPEVETSV
-350 HGDAHFIPTVDSFI
+350 HDDARHE
-364 SKPDPS
+364 DPRN
-370 VVEACS
+370 VEVCS

-381 IFAEPYK
+381 IFAETYRH
-388 QTQPVTNEL
+388 QPVADEFA
-397 DSPTEIILMPSEPP
+397 SPPEIMLIPFKSPI
-411 AAELEM
+411 AEIEVALLE
-417 TSLDPRLIVE
+417 PRLIVE
-427 ALVVRKLSLEE
+427 ALVVRKMSLEE